1 MTGLKIAG
9 VGSALPDRVV
19 TNADLE
25 TLSGFSAARIRELFE
40 IEERR
45 WSRGIDQPDPPA
57 GQRCSDLAT
66 AASREAMDQ
75 AGIQS
80 SDLGAVFAVT
90 TTPDSLNPPPDAII
104 ARNLGIV
111 GIPTFSL
118 QAPCTGMFRA
128 AELASAMAPRLS
140 GRPILIVAAETPS
153 PFFRF
158 GPGVATEQVLNSV
171 LYADGAGA
179 MVVSDASAGDT
190 APSIELIDL
199 AINDDS
205 REPGITFHGML
216 SSRPPTAERFE
227 RADYLGHHD
236 FRKVLRRGSQLA
248 ASAANRVMTR
258 LGVTPSDV
266 RYFVTH
272 QATGNLRRIAAS
284 FSLPPE
290 KVPVNIN
297 RVGNTISASVLILL
311 AELAREGR
319 LTSGDLL
326 ILHTA
331 ESSTWSSAGMAIRW

>member
-1 MTGLKIAG
+1 MAGLRILG
-9 VGSALPDRVV
+9 IGSALPDRVV
-19 TNADLE
+19 TNEELE
-25 TLSGFSAARIRELFE
+25 SLSGFPAARIKELFE

-45 WSRGIDQPDPPA
+45 WSRGLVEPDPPA

-66 AASREAMDQ
+66 SASRQ
-75 AGIQS
+75 ALERAGVAPS
-80 SDLGAVFAVT
+80 ELGAIFAVT

-104 ARNLGIV
+104 ARNLGV
-111 GIPTFSL
+111 TGVPSFSL
-118 QAPCTGMFRA
+118 QVPCTGLFRA
-128 AELASAMAPRLS
+128 AELASAIAPRLS
-140 GRPILIVAAETPS
+140 GMPILIVTAETPS

-158 GPGVATEQVLNSV
+158 GSGIATEQVLNSV

-179 MVVSDASAGDT
+179 LVLGAGGSGDD

-205 REPGITFHGML
+205 REPGITFPGML
-216 SSRPPTAERFE
+216 SARPPTVERFE

-236 FRKVLRRGSQLA
+236 FRKVLRRGSKLA
-248 ASAANRVMTR
+248 ASAANRVMER
-258 LGVTPSDV
+258 MGVGVSDV
-266 RYFVTH
+266 RFFVTH

-284 FSLPPE
+284 FALPPE
-290 KVPVNIN
+290 KVPVNIE

-311 AELAREGR
+311 AELADGGQISR
-319 LTSGDLL
+319 GDLL